1 MDNHDELTD
10 EERAEWRMAIDRTIM
25 ELWRRDKISS
35 GVNAEGEIVF
45 WMTEAQI
52 KDFEQNGVN

>member
-10 EERAEWRMAIDRTIM
+10 EERAEWRMAIDRMIM

-35 GVNAEGEIVF
+35 GVSAEGEIVF